1 MILHNKGG
9 YMKQGKLTI
18 FTSYT
23 PGAGKSFLMISQAI
37 KEVKKGRKIVI
48 AFLNNSHRSFEQMKE
63 ILEIDDYTLEDISCG
78 SCEKYSLNRVLALK
92 PDIAVVDEM
101 GMHGK
106 NIDSNTFVYEDI
118 EIMLQQGIDVYT
130 STNLK
135 RFTSINNQ
143 FKAVTGIGIRKTI
156 PDRFLER
163 ADEIYFL
170 DREVDMMIADF
181 QSGQLFGEKYMNSKI
196 MRKNFKK
203 ETLKAYR
210 DISIKYLM
218 EKYRE
223 KTKFLQRE

>member
-1 MILHNKGG
+1 MILHDKDG

-23 PGAGKSFLMISQAI
+23 PGAGKSFLMVSHAV
-37 KEVKKGRKIVI
+37 KEVKNGRKIVI
-48 AFLNNSHRSFEQMKE
+48 AFLNNSHRSLGQMKE
-63 ILEIDDYTLEDISCG
+63 ILEIDADTLEDISCG
-78 SCEKYSLNRVLALK
+78 YCEKYSLKEILELK
-92 PDIAVVDEM
+92 PDIAVADEM

-106 NIDSNTFVYEDI
+106 NMDGNTFVYEDI
-118 EIMLQQGIDVYT
+118 EVMLQKGIDVYT

-170 DREVDMMIADF
+170 DREVDMMMADF
-181 QSGQLFGEKYMNSKI
+181 ESGQLFGEKYMNSKI

-210 DISIKYLM
+210 DISIKYLT
-218 EKYRE
+218 ENYRE
-223 KTKFLQRE
+223 KTKFLQRK

>member
-1 MILHNKGG
+1 
-9 YMKQGKLTI
+9 MKRGKLTI

-37 KEVKKGRKIVI
+37 KEVKKGRKTVI

-63 ILEIDDYTLEDISCG
+63 MLEIDTHMLEDISCG
-78 SCEKYSLNRVLALK
+78 SCEKYSLKEILKIK
-92 PDIAVVDEM
+92 PDVVVVDEM

-106 NIDSNTFVYEDI
+106 NTDSNTFVYEDI
-118 EIMLQQGIDVYT
+118 ENLLQQGIDVYT

-135 RFTSINNQ
+135 RFASINNQ

-181 QSGQLFGEKYMNSKI
+181 GSGQLFDEKYMNSKI

-203 ETLKAYR
+203 ETLQAYR
-210 DISIKYLM
+210 DISIKYLTK
-218 EKYRE
+218 KYRE
-223 KTKFLQRE
+223 KTKFLNRK